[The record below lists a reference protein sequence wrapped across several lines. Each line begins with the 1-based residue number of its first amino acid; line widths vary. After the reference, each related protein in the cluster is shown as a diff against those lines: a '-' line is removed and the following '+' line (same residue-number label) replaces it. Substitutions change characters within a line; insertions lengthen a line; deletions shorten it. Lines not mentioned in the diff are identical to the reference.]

1 MIERSQRSKTM
12 SKPLRVVDLTNGWAG
27 PLSTCLLGDFGAEVI
42 KVESPS
48 HMDWW
53 RGAGLQK
60 TTDGSKP
67 YEQSPT
73 FNTVNRNKYGIALEL
88 THPRGRA
95 LFRELVRISD
105 VLIANYPL
113 RSLRKLGIDYQA
125 LSAVNP
131 RLVMVTLPA
140 FGNNGPDSEY
150 VGFGPTTE
158 AMAGIAGVSG
168 YEDGQPQMLSNA
180 IGDPGTALNA
190 CFAALVGLFEQERR
204 GEGVSIDLSHVEGLL
219 PMNAEALLD
228 YTINDRVQ
236 GQRGNRHPT
245 LAPHGCY
252 PCSGDDEWVVISVGS
267 DTQWERFC
275 QALGNPA
282 WARAQKFVTA
292 AGRKAAEDELDEHIS
307 TWTKE
312 HDHHEVME
320 LLQNAGVAAGA
331 VLSGPEILSDAHLAA
346 REFLLAIDRAEA
358 GTHLYPGFVPRFSPN
373 ASAVH
378 LPAPCFGE
386 HNAYVFGTLLGL
398 PSEEIAVL
406 AKERIISVE
415 PIFPTL
421 SR

>member
-1 MIERSQRSKTM
+1 MT
-12 SKPLRVVDLTNGWAG
+12 KPLRVVDLTNGWAG

-42 KVESPS
+42 KIESPS

-53 RGAGLQK
+53 RGAGLQG
-60 TTDGSKP
+60 TTDGTKP

-88 THPRGRA
+88 THPRGRE
-95 LFRELVRISD
+95 LFCELIRVSD

-113 RSLRKLGIDYQA
+113 RSLRKLGIDYAA

-131 RLVMVTLPA
+131 RLVMVALPA
-140 FGNNGPDSEY
+140 FGNSGPDREY
-150 VGFGPTTE
+150 VGFGCTTE
-158 AMAGIAGVSG
+158 AMAGITGVSG
-168 YEDGQPQMLSNA
+168 YEGGPPQMLSNA

-204 GEGVSIDLSHVEGLL
+204 GAGVSIDLSHVEGLL

-228 YTINDRVQ
+228 YTINGRVQ

-245 LAPHGCY
+245 MAPHGCY
-252 PCSGDDEWVVISVGS
+252 LCKGDDEWVMITVAS
-267 DTQWERFC
+267 DAEWEKFRDV
-275 QALGNPA
+275 LGNPT
-282 WARAQKFVTA
+282 WARAEKFATV
-292 AGRKAAEDELDEHIS
+292 AGRKTAEDELDNYI
-307 TWTKE
+307 TAWTKE
-312 HDHHEVME
+312 HEHYEVME

-346 REFLLAIDRAEA
+346 REFLLAIDKAEA
-358 GTHLYPGFVPRFSPN
+358 GMHLYPGFVPRFHSNP
-373 ASAVH
+373 SVMR
-378 LPAPCFGE
+378 LPPPCFGE
-386 HNAYVFGTLLGL
+386 HNAYVFGTILGL
-398 PSEEIAVL
+398 SPEELEGL
-406 AKERIISVE
+406 AKERIISTE

>member
-1 MIERSQRSKTM
+1 MT
-12 SKPLRVVDLTNGWAG
+12 KPLRVVDLTNGWAG

-53 RGAGLQK
+53 RGAGLPP

-113 RSLRKLGIDYQA
+113 RTLRKLGIDYQA
-125 LSAVNP
+125 LSQVNP

-168 YEDGQPQMLSNA
+168 YEDGQPQMLSCA
-180 IGDPGTALNA
+180 IGDPGTALNT

-228 YTINDRVQ
+228 YTINGRVQ

-245 LAPHGCY
+245 MAPHGCY
-252 PCSGDDEWVVISVGS
+252 PCKGDDEWVVISVAS
-267 DTQWERFC
+267 DAQWERFC
-275 QALGNPA
+275 QALGSPA
-282 WARAQKFVTA
+282 WTRDKKFATA
-292 AGRKAAEDELDEHIS
+292 AGRKAAEDELDRHIS
-307 TWTKE
+307 AWTAE
-312 HDHHEVME
+312 HDHYEAME
-320 LLQNAGVAAGA
+320 LLQNARVAAGA

-346 REFLLAIDRAEA
+346 REFLLAIDKAHA
-358 GTHLYPGFVPRFSPN
+358 GMHLYPGFAPRFSPR
-373 ASAVH
+373 ASALH

-386 HNAYVFGTLLGL
+386 HNAYVFGSLLGL
-398 PSEEIAVL
+398 PAEEIEELV
-406 AKERIISVE
+406 KERILSAE

>member
-1 MIERSQRSKTM
+1 MT
-12 SKPLRVVDLTNGWAG
+12 KPLRVVDLTNGWAG
-27 PLSTCLLGDFGAEVI
+27 PMGTCLLADFGAEVI

-53 RGAGLQK
+53 RGAGLQM
-60 TTDGSKP
+60 TSDGSKP

-95 LFRELVRISD
+95 LFKELVRVSD
-105 VLIANYPL
+105 VLVANYPL
-113 RSLRKLGIDYQA
+113 RSLRKLGIDYQS

-150 VGFGPTTE
+150 VGFGCTTE
-158 AMAGIAGVSG
+158 AMAGITGVSG
-168 YEDGQPQMLSNA
+168 YEDGPPQMLSNA

-190 CFAALVGLFEQERR
+190 CFATLIGLFERDRR
-204 GEGVSIDLSHVEGLL
+204 GQGVSIDLSHVEGLL

-228 YTINDRVQ
+228 YTINGRAQ
-236 GQRGNRHPT
+236 GQRGNRHPAM
-245 LAPHGCY
+245 APHGCY
-252 PCSGDDEWVVISVGS
+252 PCKGDDEWVAITVAS
-267 DTQWERFC
+267 DAQWEKFRY
-275 QALGNPA
+275 ALGNPA
-282 WARAQKFVTA
+282 WTREERFATA
-292 AGRKAAEDELDEHIS
+292 AGRKAAEDELDAYI
-307 TWTKE
+307 TAWTKE
-312 HDHHEVME
+312 HEHYEVME
-320 LLQNAGVAAGA
+320 LLQKAGVAVGA

-346 REFLLAIDRAEA
+346 REFLLTIDKAEA
-358 GTHLYPGFVPRFSPN
+358 GTHFYPGFVPRFHPAPS
-373 ASAVH
+373 VLR

-386 HNAYVFGTLLGL
+386 HNAYVFATILGL
-398 PSEEIAVL
+398 SAEEIAEL
-406 AKERIISVE
+406 AKERIISTE

>member
-1 MIERSQRSKTM
+1 MT
-12 SKPLRVVDLTNGWAG
+12 KPLRVVDLTNGWAG

-53 RGAGLQK
+53 RGAGLQG
-60 TTDGSKP
+60 TTDGAKL

-88 THPRGRA
+88 THPRGRE

-140 FGNNGPDSEY
+140 FGGSGPDSEY
-150 VGFGPTTE
+150 VGFGCTTE
-158 AMAGIAGVSG
+158 AMAGITGVSG
-168 YEDGQPQMLSNA
+168 YEDGPPQMLSNA

-204 GEGVSIDLSHVEGLL
+204 GAGVALDLSHVEGLL

-228 YTINDRVQ
+228 YTINGRVQ

-245 LAPHGCY
+245 LAPHGSY
-252 PCSGDDEWVVISVGS
+252 PCKGDDEWVVIAIAS
-267 DTQWERFC
+267 DLQWKKFC
-275 QALGNPA
+275 QVLGEPA
-282 WARAQKFVTA
+282 WTRSEKFATA
-292 AGRKAAEDELDEHIS
+292 AGRKAAEDELDRFIAAWTAEH
-307 TWTKE
+307 E
-312 HDHHEVME
+312 HYEIME

-346 REFLLAIDRAEA
+346 REFLLAVDKAEA
-358 GTHLYPGFVPRFSPN
+358 GMHLYPGFVPRFSPS
-373 ASAVH
+373 ASDLR
-378 LPAPCFGE
+378 LPPPCFGE
-386 HNAYVFGTLLGL
+386 HNPYVFGTLLGL
-398 PSEEIAVL
+398 STEEVEAL
-406 AKERIISVE
+406 AKERIISRE

-421 SR
+421 TR

>member
-1 MIERSQRSKTM
+1 MTM

-53 RGAGLQK
+53 RGAGLQG

-158 AMAGIAGVSG
+158 AMAGITGVSG

-228 YTINDRVQ
+228 YTINGRVQ

-245 LAPHGCY
+245 MAPHGCY
-252 PCSGDDEWVVISVGS
+252 PCGGDDEWVVISIAS

-282 WARAQKFVTA
+282 WARERRFATA
-292 AGRKAAEDELDEHIS
+292 AGRKAAEDELDRYL
-307 TWTKE
+307 TAWTKQY
-312 HDHHEVME
+312 DHYQVME
-320 LLQNAGVAAGA
+320 SLQNAGVAAGA

-346 REFLLAIDRAEA
+346 REFLLAIDKAEA
-358 GTHLYPGFVPRFSPN
+358 GMHLYPGFVPRFSPD

-398 PSEEIAVL
+398 PGEEIEQL
-406 AKERIISVE
+406 AKERIISAE